1 MPRVDRRDLRD
12 TLVLLDAV
20 LPPHFLRVRSDW
32 PIVGD
37 GQVLVVV
44 DDRAR
49 RAATASSFRRAGATT
64 PQSGNASRNPA
75 VAVSLLG
82 PASTSATG
90 NAKGNVLVAIDGK
103 ASVSGNAAGNT
114 VVAVAGQTSASG
126 NAHNNVLV
134 NAGGV
139 VSATGNA
146 SNAVSLSACGTSFTG
161 QAAHVTVSHGVC

>member
-32 PIVGD
+32 PVVGD

-64 PQSGNASRNPA
+64 PQSGHASRNPA
-75 VAVSLLG
+75 LAVSLLRALA
-82 PASTSATG
+82 PYAQRS
-90 NAKGNVLVAIDGK
+90 LVAIDDTFD
-103 ASVSGNAAGNT
+103 NARETA
-114 VVAVAGQTSASG
+114 
-126 NAHNNVLV
+126 LPI
-134 NAGGV
+134 
-139 VSATGNA
+139 
-146 SNAVSLSACGTSFTG
+146 LRD
-161 QAAHVTVSHGVC
+161 